1 MPIINLSLSENQVF
15 HNTKIKVYP
24 DGSTNITYCRQAIF
38 KDSGTEIRENV
49 REDVKGEVKA
59 QRQETDELTLKREE
73 QNERE
78 KPARDR
84 TSEMIRIH
92 RDRVRDI
99 VIMNDFTHFLTIT
112 IDPQKFDSFDVD
124 IVRKKL
130 NQWLKDQVKR
140 KGLQYVLIPEYH
152 ESRRIHAHA
161 LVNDV
166 FTLVPS
172 VRDNGTVRKAK
183 NGQTIY
189 NVVDWRYGWSTCIKL
204 DDQKFRVANY
214 VTKYITKGS
223 DKIFGK
229 YFWSSKNIQREPH
242 VILTDTDFNAV
253 NAEVFQ
259 PLAFNDNLQFKYE
272 SNFMYLA
279 DVPKCPLF
287 AECKRKYPDRKYP
300 PCNGCPN
307 NLESALDECAMLAT
321 EMEDLQNE

>member
-1 MPIINLSLSENQVF
+1 MPISKFSLSESAVH

-24 DGSTNITYCRQAIF
+24 DGSTNITYCKQAIF
-38 KDSGTEIRENV
+38 KDSGAEK
-49 REDVKGEVKA
+49 REDGKDTVKA
-59 QRQETDELTLKREE
+59 RVIADIPESDDLARCRVE

-78 KPARDR
+78 KPVRDR
-84 TSEMIRIH
+84 TNEMIRLH

-99 VIMNDFTHFLTIT
+99 VIMNNFTHFLTIT
-112 IDPQKFDSFDVD
+112 IDPEKFDSFDVD

-130 NQWLKDQVKR
+130 KTWLDNQVKR

-152 ESRRIHAHA
+152 KSGRIHAHA
-161 LVNDV
+161 LINDV
-166 FTLVPS
+166 FKLVDS
-172 VRDNGTVRKAK
+172 GKRTKSGKV
-183 NGQTIY
+183 IY
-189 NVVDWRYGWSTCIKL
+189 NCPEWRYGFTTAIPL
-204 DDQKFRVANY
+204 DDQKIRVANY

-242 VILTDTDFNAV
+242 VILTDTDFSEV
-253 NAEVFQ
+253 NAQVFQ

-272 SNFMYLA
+272 SSFMYLA
-279 DVPKCPLF
+279 DEPKCPMF

-321 EMEDLQNE
+321 EMEESE

>member
-1 MPIINLSLSENQVF
+1 MPISKFSLSESAVH

-24 DGSTNITYCRQAIF
+24 DGSTNITYCKQAIF
-38 KDSGTEIRENV
+38 KDSGAEK
-49 REDVKGEVKA
+49 REDSKDTVKA
-59 QRQETDELTLKREE
+59 KVIADIPETDDLARCRVER
-73 QNERE
+73 NERE
-78 KPARDR
+78 KSIRDR
-84 TSEMIRIH
+84 TNEMIRLH

-99 VIMNDFTHFLTIT
+99 VIMNNFTHFLTIT
-112 IDPQKFDSFDVD
+112 IDPEKFDSFDVD

-152 ESRRIHAHA
+152 KSGRIHAHA
-161 LVNDV
+161 LINDV
-166 FTLVPS
+166 FNFVDSGKRTKSGKV
-172 VRDNGTVRKAK
+172 
-183 NGQTIY
+183 IY
-189 NVVDWRYGWSTCIKL
+189 NCPEWRYGFTTAIPL
-204 DDQKFRVANY
+204 DDQKIRVANY

-242 VILTDTDFNAV
+242 VILTDTDFSEV
-253 NAEVFQ
+253 NAQVFQ

-272 SNFMYLA
+272 SSFMYLA
-279 DVPKCPLF
+279 DEPKCPMF

-307 NLESALDECAMLAT
+307 NLESALDECVKLAT
-321 EMEDLQNE
+321 EMEESE

>member
-1 MPIINLSLSENQVF
+1 MPISKFSLSESAVH

-24 DGSTNITYCRQAIF
+24 DGSTNITYCKQAIF
-38 KDSGTEIRENV
+38 KDIGAEK
-49 REDVKGEVKA
+49 REDGKDTVKA
-59 QRQETDELTLKREE
+59 KVIADVPESDDLARCRVE

-78 KPARDR
+78 KPSRDR
-84 TSEMIRIH
+84 TNEMIRLH
-92 RDRVRDI
+92 RDRFRDI
-99 VIMNDFTHFLTIT
+99 VIMNNFTHFLTIT
-112 IDPQKFDSFDVD
+112 IDPEKFDSFDVD

-130 NQWLKDQVKR
+130 SKWLHHQTER

-152 ESRRIHAHA
+152 KSGRIHAHA
-161 LVNDV
+161 LINDV
-166 FTLVPS
+166 FRLVDS
-172 VRDNGTVRKAK
+172 GKRTKSGKV
-183 NGQTIY
+183 IY
-189 NVVDWRYGWSTCIKL
+189 NCPEWRYGFTTAIPL
-204 DDQKFRVANY
+204 DDQKIRVANY

-242 VILTDTDFNAV
+242 VILTDTDFSEV
-253 NAEVFQ
+253 NAQVFQ

-272 SNFMYLA
+272 SSFMYLA
-279 DVPKCPLF
+279 DEPKCPMF

-321 EMEDLQNE
+321 EMEESE

>member
-1 MPIINLSLSENQVF
+1 MPISKFSLSESAVH

-24 DGSTNITYCRQAIF
+24 DGSTNITYCKQAIF
-38 KDSGTEIRENV
+38 KDSGAEK
-49 REDVKGEVKA
+49 REDSKDTVKA
-59 QRQETDELTLKREE
+59 RVIADIPETDDLARCRVE

-78 KPARDR
+78 KHSRDR
-84 TSEMIRIH
+84 SNEMIRLH

-99 VIMNDFTHFLTIT
+99 VIMNNFTHFLTIT
-112 IDPQKFDSFDVD
+112 IDPEKFDSFDVG

-130 NQWLKDQVKR
+130 QRWLKNQTDR

-152 ESRRIHAHA
+152 KSGRIHAHA
-161 LVNDV
+161 LINDV
-166 FTLVPS
+166 FKLVDS
-172 VRDNGTVRKAK
+172 GKRTKSGKV
-183 NGQTIY
+183 IY
-189 NVVDWRYGWSTCIKL
+189 NCPEWRYGFTTAIPL
-204 DDQKFRVANY
+204 DDQKIRVANY

-242 VILTDTDFNAV
+242 VILTDTDFSAV

-272 SNFMYLA
+272 SSFMYLA
-279 DVPKCPLF
+279 DEPKCPMF

-307 NLESALDECAMLAT
+307 NLESALDECVKLAT
-321 EMEDLQNE
+321 EMEESE

>member
-1 MPIINLSLSENQVF
+1 MPISKFSLSESAVH

-24 DGSTNITYCRQAIF
+24 DGSTNITYCKQAIF
-38 KDSGTEIRENV
+38 KDSGAEK
-49 REDVKGEVKA
+49 REDSKNTVKA
-59 QRQETDELTLKREE
+59 KVIADIPEPDDLARCREV

-78 KPARDR
+78 KPSRDR
-84 TSEMIRIH
+84 LNEMIRLH

-99 VIMNDFTHFLTIT
+99 VIMNNFTHFLTIT
-112 IDPQKFDSFDVD
+112 IDPEKFDSFDVD

-130 NQWLKDQVKR
+130 NQWLKHQVIR

-152 ESRRIHAHA
+152 KSGRIHAHA

-242 VILTDTDFNAV
+242 VILTDTDFSEV
-253 NAEVFQ
+253 NAQVFQ

-272 SNFMYLA
+272 SSFMYLA
-279 DVPKCPLF
+279 DEPKCPMF

-307 NLESALDECAMLAT
+307 NLESALDECVKLAT
-321 EMEDLQNE
+321 EMEESV

>member
-1 MPIINLSLSENQVF
+1 MPINNLSLSENQVF

-49 REDVKGEVKA
+49 REDVKAEVKA

-112 IDPQKFDSFDVD
+112 FNPEEIDSFDVVT
-124 IVRKKL
+124 VRKKL
-130 NQWLKDQVKR
+130 NQWLKHQVIR
-140 KGLQYVLIPEYH
+140 KGLQYVLIPELH
-152 ESRRIHAHA
+152 KSGRIHAHA
-161 LVNDV
+161 LINDV
-166 FTLVPS
+166 FKLVDS
-172 VRDNGTVRKAK
+172 GKRTKSGKV
-183 NGQTIY
+183 IY
-189 NVVDWRYGWSTCIKL
+189 NCPEWRYGFTTAIPL
-204 DDQKFRVANY
+204 DDQKIRVANY

-279 DVPKCPLF
+279 DVPKCPLL

-307 NLESALDECAMLAT
+307 NLESSLDECAMLAI

>member
-1 MPIINLSLSENQVF
+1 MPISKFSLSESAVH

-24 DGSTNITYCRQAIF
+24 DGSTNITYCKQAIF
-38 KDSGTEIRENV
+38 KDSGAEK
-49 REDVKGEVKA
+49 REDGKDTVKA
-59 QRQETDELTLKREE
+59 RVIADIPETDDLARSREV

-78 KPARDR
+78 KPVRDR
-84 TSEMIRIH
+84 TNEMIRLH

-99 VIMNDFTHFLTIT
+99 VIMNNFTHFLTIT
-112 IDPQKFDSFDVD
+112 IDPEKFDSFDVD

-130 NQWLKDQVKR
+130 KTWLDNQVKR

-152 ESRRIHAHA
+152 KSGRIHAHA
-161 LVNDV
+161 LINDV
-166 FTLVPS
+166 FKLVDS
-172 VRDNGTVRKAK
+172 GKRTKSGKV
-183 NGQTIY
+183 IY
-189 NVVDWRYGWSTCIKL
+189 NCPEWRYGFTTAIPL
-204 DDQKFRVANY
+204 DDQKIRVANY

-242 VILTDTDFNAV
+242 VILTDTDFSEV
-253 NAEVFQ
+253 NAQVFQ

-272 SNFMYLA
+272 SSFMYLA
-279 DVPKCPLF
+279 DEPKCPMF

-321 EMEDLQNE
+321 

>member
-1 MPIINLSLSENQVF
+1 MPINNLSLSENQVF
-15 HNTKIKVYP
+15 HNTKVYP

-49 REDVKGEVKA
+49 REDVKAEVKA

-112 IDPQKFDSFDVD
+112 FNPEEIDSFDVVT
-124 IVRKKL
+124 VRKKL
-130 NQWLKDQVKR
+130 SKWLHNQTVR
-140 KGLQYVLIPEYH
+140 KGLQYVLIPELH
-152 ESRRIHAHA
+152 KSGRIHAHA
-161 LVNDV
+161 LINDV
-166 FTLVPS
+166 FKLVDS
-172 VRDNGTVRKAK
+172 GKRTKSGKV
-183 NGQTIY
+183 IY
-189 NVVDWRYGWSTCIKL
+189 NCPEWRYGFTTAIPL
-204 DDQKFRVANY
+204 DDQKIRVANY

-242 VILTDTDFNAV
+242 VILTDTDFSAV

-259 PLAFNDNLQFKYE
+259 PLTFNDNLQFKYE

-279 DVPKCPLF
+279 DVPKCPMF

-300 PCNGCPN
+300 PCNGCLN
-307 NLESALDECAMLAT
+307 NLESSLDECAMLAT